1 MNEFVLWFIWPV
13 LLGIAAVGA
22 ILLSSRLFPPRT
34 VATDEDPSKDIAER
48 TANTIGRG
56 VINVMML
63 DRRIVQNHG
72 LERDEV
78 LATKIDDLGRS
89 LVHIAQK
96 FENMVGTLAG
106 SIAALNQRI
115 GSYSPQAPVSRP
127 ASGGGTFPGRSVIP
141 GGVSP
146 NNPPIRSEK
155 NEIA

>member
-1 MNEFVLWFIWPV
+1 MNEYVFWIIWPV
-13 LLGIAAVGA
+13 LLGIAAAGA
-22 ILLSSRLFPPRT
+22 ILLSSRLFPPKKVT
-34 VATDEDPSKDIAER
+34 TDEDPSKDIAER

-56 VINVMML
+56 VIDVMMQ
-63 DRRIVQNHG
+63 DRRIVQKHG

-78 LATKIDDLGRS
+78 LAAKIDDLGQS

-96 FENMVGTLAG
+96 FENMVGALAG

-115 GSYSPQAPVSRP
+115 GSYAPQAPVSRP
-127 ASGGGTFPGRSVIP
+127 ASGGGTFPGRSANP

-146 NNPPIRSEK
+146 NPSIRSEK